1 MIAIT
6 LYQLKKRNSM
16 RNRVVIIFLVTLV
29 AFAFFMWGRKVGSG
43 KTKTDIVQN
52 VAIVKEIA
60 QLASLEVSGSTQIK
74 ISNKGDEGSTWE
86 KFKNYFTENTL
97 LLTVPYEAKYGVDMR
112 NQKMKIDSK
121 GGIVTIYLPAVKLMS
136 MQLRLDKME
145 SMQQTGILNTVTLA
159 DVTKAQKQMYSAA
172 ISTLENHKAYKKLSE
187 DNIKN
192 TLSRYFEPM
201 GYKVNLQFDNS
212 ASASLL

>member
-1 MIAIT
+1 
-6 LYQLKKRNSM
+6 M
-16 RNRVVIIFLVTLV
+16 RNNLVIIFLVCLV
-29 AFAFFMWGRKVGSG
+29 AFAFYLLGKKAGSG

-60 QLASLEVSGSTQIK
+60 QLASLEVSGNTQIK
-74 ISNKGDEGSTWE
+74 VSNKGEEASTWD

-121 GGIVTIYLPAVKLMS
+121 GGTVTIFLPPVKLMS
-136 MQLRLDKME
+136 MQLRLDKLE
-145 SMQQTGILNTVTLA
+145 SMQQTGILSTVTLA
-159 DVTKAQKQMYSAA
+159 DVTKAQKQMYAAA
-172 ISTLENHKAYKKLSE
+172 ITTLENNQAYKKLSQ

-192 TLSRYFEPM
+192 TLSRYFQPM
-201 GYKVNLQFDNS
+201 GYTVNLVFE
-212 ASASLL
+212 ATGVEGLP